1 MMNVLVSLENALNN
15 RMLGSPRRW
24 LGHHWLALLT
34 PAVVVGV
41 LLLSAAL
48 PMRVAPSRLKAFLF
62 LLPAAGA
69 LVAIVHWPPLGLVAL
84 IITALIVPSPS
95 LPGGFNLAVLLLILL
110 IGLWWLDMILGRRKM
125 RLLPSRTVA
134 PLLTL
139 IGTSVLAFGVGQLR
153 WFTLVQSAPMDAQVG
168 GLVIFILAAGAFL
181 LVAHQVR
188 DLRWLEVMTWVFLA
202 LGALHIAGW
211 LVPWVGGIQD
221 RLFQPGT
228 TNNSMFWTWLVALA
242 FSQALYNR
250 KLHMG
255 WRLALGV
262 LVLAT
267 MFVAIAWNSDWKS
280 GYLPPL
286 VAIAAI
292 IGFRDWRLGLLVG
305 LAAIVP
311 AMDIGTEA
319 IATDQYS
326 YSTRLDA
333 WQIVLDMAKVNPI
346 TGFGPANYS
355 WYTPLF
361 PIRGYAIQF
370 NSHNQYVDIV
380 AQIGLLG
387 LACFLWFAWETGW
400 LGWKLRRRASP
411 GFAQAYVY
419 GALGGW
425 VATLASGMLVDWFLP
440 YVYNIGLTGFRASML
455 AWLFPGGLLS
465 IEQIVRRQSQAES
478 ENETQ

>member
-1 MMNVLVSLENALNN
+1 MVF
-15 RMLGSPRRW
+15 LG
-24 LGHHWLALLT
+24 
-34 PAVVVGV
+34 
-41 LLLSAAL
+41 
-48 PMRVAPSRLKAFLF
+48 
-62 LLPAAGA
+62 LLPAVGA
-69 LVAIVHWPPLGLVAL
+69 LLALAHWPPLGLVVL
-84 IITALIVPSPS
+84 IVTALIVPSPS
-95 LPGGFNLAVLLLILL
+95 LPGGFNLAVLLLVLL
-110 IGLWWLDMILGRRKM
+110 IGLWLLGLILGRREIHSA
-125 RLLPSRTVA
+125 PSRTVW
-134 PLLTL
+134 PLLAL
-139 IGTSVLAFGVGQLR
+139 ILAATLAFGVGQLP
-153 WFTLVQSAPMDAQVG
+153 WFPVVSPAPLDAQIG
-168 GLVIFILAAGAFL
+168 GLAIFVLAAGAFL

-202 LGALHIAGW
+202 LGAVHIAGW
-211 LVPWVGGIQD
+211 LVPGVGGITN

-228 TNNSMFWTWLVALA
+228 YNNAMFWTWLVALA

-250 KLHMG
+250 KLHLG

-267 MFVAIAWNSDWKS
+267 MFVAVAWNRDWKS

-311 AMDIGTEA
+311 AMRIGSEA

-333 WQIVLDMAKVNPI
+333 WKVVLDMAKINPV

-361 PIRGYAIQF
+361 PIRGYAIRF

-380 AQIGLLG
+380 AQIGPLG
-387 LACFLWFAWETGW
+387 LACFLWFAWEVGW
-400 LGWKLRRRASP
+400 LGWKLRSRVSP
-411 GFAQAYVY
+411 GFARTYVY

-425 VATLASGMLVDWFLP
+425 VATLASGVLVDWFLP
-440 YVYNIGLTGFRASML
+440 YVYNIGLTGFRGSML
-455 AWLFPGGLLS
+455 AWLFMGGVVS
-465 IEQIVRRQSQAES
+465 IEYMVRRQSQAEPA
-478 ENETQ
+478 NETQ

>member
-1 MMNVLVSLENALNN
+1 MIGFLFSFENTLN
-15 RMLGSPRRW
+15 RHILGPPRRW
-24 LGHHWLALLT
+24 LGQRRSALLT
-34 PAVVVGV
+34 PAVIVGV
-41 LLLSAAL
+41 LLLSIAVPVL
-48 PMRVAPSRLKAFLF
+48 VPSSGLMYFLL
-62 LLPAAGA
+62 LLPAVGV
-69 LVAIVHWPPLGLVAL
+69 LIAIVHWPPLGIVAL
-84 IITALIVPSPS
+84 IITTLIVPSPE
-95 LPGGFNLAVLLLILL
+95 LPGGFNLAVLFLVFL
-110 IGLWWLDMILGRRKM
+110 IGLWLLGLILGERESHPV
-125 RLLPSRTVA
+125 LSRTVW
-134 PLLTL
+134 PLLL
-139 IGTSVLAFGVGQLR
+139 LLVAAILAFGVGQLP
-153 WFTLVQSAPMDAQVG
+153 WFPVISSAPLDAQLG
-168 GLVIFILAAGAFL
+168 GLAVFMLAAGAFL

-188 DLRWLEVMTWVFLA
+188 DIRWLKAMTWVFLA
-202 LGALHIAGW
+202 LGAVHIAGW
-211 LVPWVGGIQD
+211 LVPGVGGIAG

-228 TNNSMFWTWLVALA
+228 TDNAMFWTWLVALA

-250 KLHMG
+250 KLHLG

-267 MFVAIAWNSDWKS
+267 MFVAVAWNRDWKS

-311 AMDIGTEA
+311 AMDIGTDA

-333 WQIVLDMAKVNPI
+333 WKIVLDMAKINPI

-355 WYTPLF
+355 WYTKLF
-361 PIRGYAIQF
+361 PLRGYARF

-387 LACFLWFAWETGW
+387 LACFLWFAWEVGW
-400 LGWKLRRRASP
+400 LGWKLRTRVPP

-440 YVYNIGLTGFRASML
+440 YIYNIGLTGFRGSML
-455 AWLFPGGLLS
+455 AWLSIGGLVS
-465 IEQIVRRQSQAES
+465 IEYMVRGQSQAES
-478 ENETQ
+478 ESQTQ